1 MSSTTMAAAVYLGPG
16 RVEVREVPRPEP
28 GPGEVLVRVASTTVC
43 GTDLRIASG
52 AKTSGVRAPVVL
64 GHEVAGTVEAVGA
77 GVDGVDDVAGPAGP
91 AGPDRS
97 GRCRAGCASATGW
110 AWPPRWCAGCAP
122 CAVAGCSTS
131 AAQPG
136 CWATRST
143 AGWPSTCW
151 CRPTRCARA
160 TSWWSPPR
168 VPLEQ
173 VSLAEP
179 LSCVLHGQQLVGV
192 GLDDVVLV
200 VGGGAIGQLHAQL
213 ARVSGARAVV
223 VSEPVASRRAL
234 AARLGATA
242 VVDPTTEDL
251 DAVVSDLSDGAGA
264 DVVVVCIGV
273 PALVDQALASARPR
287 GRVSLFAGFPRDRGA
302 EIDPNRIH
310 YGELSVTGSSDST
323 VEDHRAAVR
332 LIESGRVDVG
342 SLLTDTYPLDRVHDA
357 LQRAAEPEAV
367 KVAVLPGG

>member
-1 MSSTTMAAAVYLGPG
+1 MSTSATMRAAVYRGPG
-16 RVEVREVPRPEP
+16 RVEVGEVPRPEP

-52 AKTSGVRAPVVL
+52 AKTSGVRVPVVL
-64 GHEVAGTVEAVGA
+64 GHEVAGTVEALGE
-77 GVDGVDDVAGPAGP
+77 GVDDVAVGAGP
-91 AGPDRS
+91 SGLAGPDGV
-97 GRCRAGCASATGW
+97 GRVRVGDRVGMAPSVVCGACAMCRRGVFNLCRAARVLGHQVDGGLAEHLLVPAD
-110 AWPPRWCAGCAP
+110 AVRAGNL
-122 CAVAGCSTS
+122 VVV
-131 AAQPG
+131 
-136 CWATRST
+136 
-143 AGWPSTCW
+143 
-151 CRPTRCARA
+151 
-160 TSWWSPPR
+160 SPQ
-168 VPLEQ
+168 VPFEQ

-179 LSCVLHGQQLVGV
+179 LSCVLHGQHLVGV
-192 GLDDVVLV
+192 GVDDVVLV

-234 AARLGATA
+234 AARLGADA
-242 VVDPTTEDL
+242 VVDPTAEDL

-302 EIDPNRIH
+302 EVDPNRIH
-310 YGELSVTGSSDST
+310 YGELMVTGSSDST
-323 VEDHRAAVR
+323 VQDYRAAVR
-332 LIESGRVDVG
+332 LIESGRIDVG
-342 SLLTDTYPLDRVHDA
+342 SLLTDSYPLDRVHDA
-357 LQRAAEPEAV
+357 LERAASPEAV